1 MTLLTFITRA
11 CTVTVKRQIKI
22 VIKWKV
28 KLHEFKSVFV
38 PKINEYINEFKR
50 SSTSKKYFFSSTH
63 PFLVLGLS
71 LWCCGR
77 AGKPPGEGTGP
88 SITTAIANK
97 SEKKRKGK
105 QMQCG
110 TNTNLCKNYARDVSK
125 DVQARCKV
133 VVRFP
138 TNS

>member
-1 MTLLTFITRA
+1 MNSRG
-11 CTVTVKRQIKI
+11 
-22 VIKWKV
+22 
-28 KLHEFKSVFV
+28 V
-38 PKINEYINEFKR
+38 PHPRNIWA
-50 SSTSKKYFFSSTH
+50 SQTH

-105 QMQCG
+105 PMQRG
-110 TNTNLCKNYARDVSK
+110 TNTNLCKNFARDASK
-125 DVQARCKV
+125 DVQNHRHKSNAQKNSLREKLSKFHGKFDRCI
-133 VVRFP
+133 
-138 TNS
+138 

>member
-1 MTLLTFITRA
+1 MSLRVFLFLKSMNTLMNSRG
-11 CTVTVKRQIKI
+11 
-22 VIKWKV
+22 
-28 KLHEFKSVFV
+28 V
-38 PKINEYINEFKR
+38 PHPRNI
-50 SSTSKKYFFSSTH
+50 FFSSTH

-110 TNTNLCKNYARDVSK
+110 TNTNLCKNYARYVSK

-133 VVRFP
+133 VVRFT
-138 TNS
+138 TNSEI